1 MPTRRAVSM
10 GLAAALFAPGAAF
23 SNERFN
29 RQTTN
34 TPQVSTRSNTATVPT
49 TVRFDQAFYNAS
61 AQRNAKE
68 ISELAQAFIDLGPG
82 VDPYE
87 AARAARVVYAYVDQ
101 LKIEYQITGSA
112 LAHNT
117 KVNMGLAPRGLCWH
131 WAHDIDARLMRERF
145 RTLQIHRAIANHN
158 NLRLEHST
166 TMLGR
171 RGDPMYRAIVL
182 DPWRLGGTLFWEI
195 AANDT
200 RYDWTDRDQVFAY
213 KRAREEG
220 RPFRTVG
227 TQSGLQSGLTP
238 TTTAREHKCRGDRG
252 QHGTTAR
259 PPHRVQQIPRL
270 IAAAAPRPQD
280 GLHQFDV
287 VAREHLARIPKR
299 IAVSDVLKGN
309 IRAARFVIRVD
320 IFTGELRLQL

>member
-1 MPTRRAVSM
+1 MTLITRRAISL
-10 GLAAALFAPGAAF
+10 GLAASFFAPATARASELF
-23 SNERFN
+23 EPSSDLAPNL
-29 RQTTN
+29 
-34 TPQVSTRSNTATVPT
+34 STRST
-49 TVRFDQAFYNAS
+49 TTPVVFDQAFYEAS
-61 AQRNAKE
+61 AQRNAQD
-68 ISELAQAFIDLGPG
+68 IAELTQGFIDLGPD
-82 VDPYE
+82 VDPNE
-87 AARAARVVYAYVDQ
+87 AARAARAVYTYVDQ

-117 KVNMGLAPRGLCWH
+117 KVNMGIAPRGLCWH

-182 DPWRLGGTLFWEI
+182 DPWRQGGTLFWEI

-213 KRAREEG
+213 KRALKEG

-227 TQSGLQSGLTP
+227 TQSGLQRGVQPASSASS
-238 TTTAREHKCRGDRG
+238 TTRASTSTSTRGDTNG
-252 QHGTTAR
+252 
-259 PPHRVQQIPRL
+259 PQIR
-270 IAAAAPRPQD
+270 R
-280 GLHQFDV
+280 
-287 VAREHLARIPKR
+287 
-299 IAVSDVLKGN
+299 
-309 IRAARFVIRVD
+309 
-320 IFTGELRLQL
+320 TGFNRYLD